1 MPGESEQKSVVELQS
16 SVKVP
21 PPKVVGEELPHQ
33 PLHSAASEPEDQQ
46 VPAKAIA
53 GRAVVAES
61 KPGDQ
66 IGAEKQESAPG
77 DGQASH
83 LPEDYN
89 QALVKATLYTVFFAT
104 IFLNID
110 MGILPA
116 GSTIIKQELKL
127 NNTEFGTLGSVV
139 YFGQVLGAALA
150 SGLLAKA
157 APKFLLFFCL
167 LLNVGALLIFTVT
180 DVFWILAVSRSLTGI
195 F

>member
-1 MPGESEQKSVVELQS
+1 M
-16 SVKVP
+16 
-21 PPKVVGEELPHQ
+21 
-33 PLHSAASEPEDQQ
+33 
-46 VPAKAIA
+46 
-53 GRAVVAES
+53 
-61 KPGDQ
+61 
-66 IGAEKQESAPG
+66 
-77 DGQASH
+77 
-83 LPEDYN
+83 
-89 QALVKATLYTVFFAT
+89 KATLYTVFCAT

-157 APKFLLFFCL
+157 APKLLLFFCL
-167 LLNVGALLIFTVT
+167 LLNVGALLVFTVT